1 MTRANTKKLAGEVIP
16 LLREMFGEGIDFS
29 CTEYYKSNETLTGI
43 ALRLPGCSSIPVVCL
58 DDVPEDAPAEDVA
71 NIAATVFQEALRSF
85 KDIPI
90 LPVFSGSPWGRT
102 RRIP

>member
-43 ALRLPGCSSIPVVCL
+43 ALRLPGC
-58 DDVPEDAPAEDVA
+58 
-71 NIAATVFQEALRSF
+71 
-85 KDIPI
+85 
-90 LPVFSGSPWGRT
+90 
-102 RRIP
+102 